1 MTETSEERKG
11 LVYPMV
17 TAEVNDIKC
26 RALLDTG
33 AKISYTSSTFLD
45 RLQSR
50 PIRQEF
56 KRIEMMFG
64 TSNKAINIYG
74 LQI

>member
-1 MTETSEERKG
+1 MERKG
-11 LVYPMV
+11 VVYPIV
-17 TAEVNDIKC
+17 TAEVNGIKC

-33 AKISYTSSTFLD
+33 AGSSYALSTLLD
-45 RLQSR
+45 RLQLR
-50 PIRQEF
+50 PIHQEF